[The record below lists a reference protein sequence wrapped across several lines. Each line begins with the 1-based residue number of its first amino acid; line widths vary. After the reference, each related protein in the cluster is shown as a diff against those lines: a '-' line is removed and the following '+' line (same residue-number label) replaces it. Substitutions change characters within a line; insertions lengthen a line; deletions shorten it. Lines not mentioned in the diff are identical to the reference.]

1 MSTSPDSP
9 SRRCEGAVC
18 RALAAACSMKS
29 RQPGLFEA
37 CSNRPET
44 GRRQARPA
52 GTHRCTHARTR
63 THTLT
68 HARARRFGQEQ
79 GWWLGQ
85 ATRSL
90 AAQAAEPGYLDRRV
104 AATADARG
112 PRSRRR
118 GVEPAGGGKAR
129 DARGAAEEAT
139 GRASSGPGRMVPQ
152 TVPGPARWRRGRGK
166 AGDHP
171 PPSRRRGAPGAA
183 LVGGG
188 AWGRASPAR
197 RGAAVERR
205 EAAGG
210 GERVESC
217 SRSSAR
223 GQGGACPAS
232 LTVERREPHVRRRG

>member
-1 MSTSPDSP
+1 MLILRLSRRGARRRDTQDTRDSHVHGAHERRCPGRAASLSQETRTSTARLPHNLHTPTSAACASEAPACRSCASGGPVSTSPDSP

-44 GRRQARPA
+44 GRRQARPRPA
-52 GTHRCTHARTR
+52 GTHRCTHTHAHSRTPSR

-104 AATADARG
+104 ATADTRG
-112 PRSRRR
+112 PRSRRSGLRR
-118 GVEPAGGGKAR
+118 GAWAGGG
-129 DARGAAEEAT
+129 
-139 GRASSGPGRMVPQ
+139 
-152 TVPGPARWRRGRGK
+152 
-166 AGDHP
+166 
-171 PPSRRRGAPGAA
+171 
-183 LVGGG
+183 
-188 AWGRASPAR
+188 
-197 RGAAVERR
+197 
-205 EAAGG
+205 
-210 GERVESC
+210 
-217 SRSSAR
+217 
-223 GQGGACPAS
+223 
-232 LTVERREPHVRRRG
+232 